1 MSFLRPLTIN
11 FSVHSRKFLL
21 LRTGRSACCVSLYL
35 SLWHLP
41 WNISPQNK
49 NRWSLYLKSPTRTE
63 HEMSKIP
70 INCFL
75 FLKTR
80 ASQHLKQSSNCPQC
94 QRRERDLQERCLWPS
109 GFAKSIA
116 AMSNRPATWSLPLSP
131 SHLMN
136 GAIGRRPAAA
146 KVQSVSSQCKL
157 RLLPRLICTSYP
169 TARHNNSAT
178 QCNNSSVAGK
188 GIWVTGF
195 LWLAQFATKLSLIG
209 SSPLLSR
216 IKTRID
222 KGKD

>member
-1 MSFLRPLTIN
+1 
-11 FSVHSRKFLL
+11 
-21 LRTGRSACCVSLYL
+21 
-35 SLWHLP
+35 
-41 WNISPQNK
+41 
-49 NRWSLYLKSPTRTE
+49 
-63 HEMSKIP
+63 MSKERERP
-70 INCFL
+70 SWKVFVTFRVCKKHCSNV
-75 FLKTR
+75 
-80 ASQHLKQSSNCPQC
+80 QSS
-94 QRRERDLQERCLWPS
+94 RYL
-109 GFAKSIA
+109 I
-116 AMSNRPATWSLPLSP
+116 LPLSL

-178 QCNNSSVAGK
+178 QCSTVAGK

-209 SSPLLSR
+209 SSPLPSR

-222 KGKD
+222 KGKDKEKYQYKYKDKVKDKILK